1 MIDEVR
7 KVLALSALLSV
18 LVAALFMF
26 GNPVQAQ
33 NVQAQDVQAQ
43 NAQAQGAPNAQNQ
56 QNILS
61 QAATTQGVPTLDG
74 TAQADPPVDVSGDS
88 SQD

>member
-1 MIDEVR
+1 MIDEMR
-7 KVLALSALLSV
+7 KVLAISALLSV
-18 LVAALFMF
+18 LVAALFAF

-33 NVQAQDVQAQ
+33 DAQAQ
-43 NAQAQGAPNAQNQ
+43 NAPNAQNQ

-74 TAQADPPVDVSGDS
+74 TDQADPPVDVSGDS

>member
-18 LVAALFMF
+18 LVAALFAF

-33 NVQAQDVQAQ
+33 DAQAQ

-56 QNILS
+56 QNILY

-74 TAQADPPVDVSGDS
+74 TDQADPPVDVSGDS